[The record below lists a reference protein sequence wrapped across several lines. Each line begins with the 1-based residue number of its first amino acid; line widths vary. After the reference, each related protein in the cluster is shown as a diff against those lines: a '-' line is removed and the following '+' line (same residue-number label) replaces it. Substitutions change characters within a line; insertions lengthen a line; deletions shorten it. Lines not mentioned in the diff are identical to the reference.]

1 MENQK
6 VSKFKVRQ
14 QIKEDAKDYALPK
27 LKTNS
32 YASNEVEGAGRM
44 VSRHKVKPK
53 LTESYDFRC
62 KLKEDQEIIGRNNPG
77 GELKFNSSSKR

>member
-1 MENQK
+1 
-6 VSKFKVRQ
+6 
-14 QIKEDAKDYALPK
+14 

-32 YASNEVEGAGRM
+32 YASNEIEGAGRM

-62 KLKEDQEIIGRNNPG
+62 KMKDEEIIEGRNNPG